1 MKYVLGESAA
11 RFLREQMVK
20 DRSYKPAQPLPS
32 REVRRDFAG
41 VASAPAAKFHFK
53 YTHEESSSGGQTTH
67 TVTIGEGAVQIGGF
81 TIFAS
86 QGTVASGLTSGTC
99 YICAQVVLSTGAVS
113 FVGYA
118 STSAIQSAQL
128 DMTKYIFPLYK
139 LNDYAV
145 VLDYRPMPN
154 AGVWEDETLV
164 SSSS

>member
-1 MKYVLGESAA
+1 MNYVLSQKAA
-11 RFLREQMVK
+11 RWLEAQMAK
-20 DRSYKPAQPLPS
+20 SASYQPATAAPS
-32 REVRRDFAG
+32 RLVRRDMAG
-41 VASAPAAKFHFK
+41 GGGGSPAFHFK
-53 YTHEESSSGGQTTH
+53 YSHTATTSGGQTTH
-67 TVTIGEGAVQIGGF
+67 TVTIGEGAVQLGGF

-99 YICAQVVLSTGAVS
+99 YVCASVALSTGTVS
-113 FVGYA
+113 FVGYS

-164 SSSS
+164 SSSP